1 MPKYSPLKPKADQ
14 VLGAVTSWK
23 NSWLRI
29 KSKDLKNPTESKILE
44 KGRLV
49 ESGLVD
55 LWMKEMG
62 DLAKQENKMRIRKVN
77 LF

>member
-1 MPKYSPLKPKADQ
+1 MKKLLIKNQDQ
-14 VLGAVTSWK
+14 WHK
-23 NSWLRI
+23 
-29 KSKDLKNPTESKILE
+29 KTESKILE

-62 DLAKQENKMRIRKVN
+62 DLAKQENKKRTRKVN
-77 LF
+77 FS

>member
-1 MPKYSPLKPKADQ
+1 MKKFLYTNQDHRHKKQ
-14 VLGAVTSWK
+14 T
-23 NSWLRI
+23 
-29 KSKDLKNPTESKILE
+29 PTESKILE

-62 DLAKQENKMRIRKVN
+62 DLAKQENKKRIRKVT
-77 LF
+77 LSLGKAHIYTDHF

>member
-1 MPKYSPLKPKADQ
+1 MKKLLIKNQDQ
-14 VLGAVTSWK
+14 WHK
-23 NSWLRI
+23 
-29 KSKDLKNPTESKILE
+29 KNPTESKILE

-62 DLAKQENKMRIRKVN
+62 DLAKLENKKRIRKVN
-77 LF
+77 LS